1 MKTGGALLWAP
12 MKKELEFMKALLL
25 TAPGTLAMTDVDTP
39 PCGDFDVVVRVAAC
53 GICGSDIHG
62 LDGSTGRRIPPL
74 VMGHEAAGTVSQI
87 GSQVR
92 DIKKGARVALDST
105 IACGACNDCSSG
117 RENLCMSRQV
127 LGVSCGTYRRHGCF
141 AEYVVVPQHAVYV
154 IPDSLTFVQA
164 SLLEPLTIALHAL
177 RLGGSGAH
185 TNSAVVVG
193 CGTIGL
199 TLISALAA
207 KGCRAIAAIDID
219 ASRLATAKKHGAT
232 IGFSGN
238 DSDVAAGVVDWA
250 KQHGS
255 GDGADL
261 VVEAVGTTAAV
272 QIAIDSAARGATVV
286 LVGNV
291 SPRIEFALQT
301 VVTRQLRIL
310 GSCSSAG
317 CYPEAIELVA
327 SGRVDLDHLVSRV
340 APLSE
345 GAEWFRRL
353 VQREDG
359 LVKVVLEP

>member
-1 MKTGGALLWAP
+1 
-12 MKKELEFMKALLL
+12 
-25 TAPGTLAMTDVDTP
+25 
-39 PCGDFDVVVRVAAC
+39 
-53 GICGSDIHG
+53 
-62 LDGSTGRRIPPL
+62 
-74 VMGHEAAGTVSQI
+74 
-87 GSQVR
+87 
-92 DIKKGARVALDST
+92 
-105 IACGACNDCSSG
+105 
-117 RENLCMSRQV
+117 MSRQV

-238 DSDVAAGVVDWA
+238 DSDVAAGVVAWA